1 MNGGKNYFFLAD
13 DLYVCSAQL
22 IAVLR
27 IGLRIKRNLLA
38 LCKRFIGSFVEWGG
52 MPAVHKKPL
61 TCLRIHLKRLL
72 FSKYLKIIALTL
84 QINPFIR
91 QFMQNHTP

>member
-1 MNGGKNYFFLAD
+1 MRGYNTNIVYRKRLIKSRSFLQF
-13 DLYVCSAQL
+13 S
-22 IAVLR
+22 
-27 IGLRIKRNLLA
+27 
-38 LCKRFIGSFVEWGG
+38 GSFVEWGG